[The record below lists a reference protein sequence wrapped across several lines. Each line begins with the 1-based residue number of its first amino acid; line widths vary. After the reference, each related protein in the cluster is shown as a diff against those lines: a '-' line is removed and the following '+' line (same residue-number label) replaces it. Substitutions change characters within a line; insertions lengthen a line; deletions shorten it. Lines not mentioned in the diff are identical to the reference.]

1 MVRMN
6 RLVPSLALLIAA
18 LTTAACTSSGE
29 NVIKI
34 GAAVSETGRYAE
46 EGKHVRQG
54 YRLWADWVNDDL
66 GGIEVGSHRY
76 RVELVI
82 YDDGGE
88 VESTAALVEKLID
101 EDGVDFLLG
110 PYSSTLTGAA
120 MEVAEARDVP
130 MVEGAGASET
140 LFQQG
145 YTNLFAVMTP
155 AGNYTQSAL
164 RALADRGA
172 RTVVIAHADALFPAS
187 VAEGAKR
194 WAEVYGME
202 VLAVRTYPRGVAD
215 VIDIVTEFRSLTPD
229 VFVGGGYFDDA
240 LLFARAARRLDFAP
254 GAMVLTVGP
263 TNPDFMTEVGAGAD
277 YLIGPTQWE
286 ASMSYRGD
294 YFGSAADYAERFE
307 AKWGR
312 PPTYQAA
319 SATAAALALHLAI
332 EAAGSLDRDA
342 VRAAL
347 RDMDVE
353 TFYGRIGFDSTGKNP
368 DRPMGAVQIRVG
380 QARVVAPPDAAVADL
395 VYPAPGWKER

>member
-1 MVRMN
+1 MN
-6 RLVPSLALLIAA
+6 RIVPALALLLAA
-18 LTTAACTSSGE
+18 LAATACLSGGE
-29 NVIKI
+29 DVVKI

-54 YRLWADWVNDDL
+54 YLLWADWVNDEL
-66 GGIEVGSHRY
+66 GGIKVGGDRY
-76 RVELVI
+76 KVELVM

-88 VESTAALVEKLID
+88 AESTAALVEKLID

-110 PYSSTLTGAA
+110 PYSSTLTRPAI
-120 MEVAEARDVP
+120 EVAEARGVP

-145 YTNLFAVMTP
+145 YANLFAVLTP

-194 WAEVYGME
+194 WAGEYGME
-202 VLAVRTYPRGVAD
+202 VLAVRAYPQGVSD
-215 VIDIVTEFRSLTPD
+215 VNDIVTEFRSLSPD
-229 VFVGGGYFDDA
+229 VFVGGGYIADA
-240 LLFARAARRLDFAP
+240 LLFTRAARRLDFAP

-263 TNPDFMTEVGAGAD
+263 TNPDFIEEVGAGAD

-294 YFGSAADYAERFE
+294 HFGSAADYAERFE
-307 AKWGR
+307 AKWGAR
-312 PPTYQAA
+312 PAYQAA

-332 EAAGSLDRDA
+332 ETAGSLDRDA

-347 RDMDVE
+347 RNLDVE

-368 DRPMGAVQIRVG
+368 DRPMGAVQIRDG